1 MKLTAALI
9 TFNEEKKIGDA
20 LRSVAWADE
29 IVVVDSGSTDRT
41 AEIAEAAGARVL
53 HRKWT
58 GFSDQKQFATDSAA
72 NDWVLSID
80 ADERVS
86 EPLRDEIKELLNAAS
101 RESTGYTIPRL
112 SFYMGKPIR
121 HSGWYPDRQL
131 RLFDRRKGKW
141 NGRVIHESF
150 ELTDGMPGNLK
161 SDLHH
166 YSVDDAGHHHRMIGD
181 RYAPLSARQMF
192 NEGRKTSAIGI
203 AISGPTAFLRHFILR
218 AGFLDGLP
226 GYAIAK
232 FAAHHAFLKHLML
245 YEMEHKAVDA
255 PPSSDN
261 L

>member
-9 TFNEEKKIGDA
+9 TLNEEKKIGDA

-53 HRKWT
+53 HREWT
-58 GFSDQKQFATDSAA
+58 GFSDQKQFAADSAS

-80 ADERVS
+80 ADERIS
-86 EPLRDEIKELLNAAS
+86 EPLRDEIRGLL
-101 RESTGYTIPRL
+101 STGPERGGYSIPRL

-131 RLFDRRKGKW
+131 RLFDRRRGRW

-150 ELTDGMPGNLK
+150 ELNGGAPGELK
-161 SDLHH
+161 NDLFH
-166 YSVDDAGHHHRMIGD
+166 YSVDDAGHHHRMIGE

-192 NEGRKTSAIGI
+192 NEGRRTSAIGI
-203 AISGPTAFLRHFILR
+203 ATAGPAAFLRHYVFR
-218 AGFLDGLP
+218 GGFLDGLP
-226 GYAIAK
+226 GYSIAK

-245 YEMEHKAVDA
+245 YEMERNVVDST
-255 PPSSDN
+255 PSSDN

>member
-150 ELTDGMPGNLK
+150 ELTDG
-161 SDLHH
+161 
-166 YSVDDAGHHHRMIGD
+166 
-181 RYAPLSARQMF
+181 
-192 NEGRKTSAIGI
+192 
-203 AISGPTAFLRHFILR
+203 
-218 AGFLDGLP
+218 
-226 GYAIAK
+226 
-232 FAAHHAFLKHLML
+232 
-245 YEMEHKAVDA
+245 
-255 PPSSDN
+255 
-261 L
+261 